1 MSKASYRLVDYSLRP
16 AKSIERKMLAE
27 ALRRL
32 SFFDHVSNYRYIGF
46 GSTYFTDFILFHRTL
61 GIRDM
66 ISIEERVTDKP
77 RFEFNR
83 PFNCIRMEYENS
95 NTVLPR
101 LDWDKEVI
109 VWLDYDKGLDFQKLQ
124 DVACVCAK
132 AVSGSVLI
140 VTVNA
145 HPVDVLRNR
154 DLKTEEEMQQ
164 FRLKKFIENLGEHRA
179 SDFSS
184 TDLEKWNMEK
194 TYRRVIL
201 NEIERT
207 LADRNGLISDEH
219 KKLRY
224 QPLFNFHYSD
234 GVKMLTVGILLYTEE
249 DGEKLKR
256 CNFEDP
262 GLDFIRTG
270 SEAYQ
275 IRVPRLTHRER
286 RYLDKTLPRVTGEG
300 IEGDGS
306 ATDVEEDIDIGI
318 PLGDIEH
325 YIRLYR
331 FFPNFAETEL

>member
-1 MSKASYRLVDYSLRP
+1 MSKASYRQIDYSLRP

-27 ALRRL
+27 AFRRL
-32 SFFDHVSNYRYIGF
+32 TFFDHVSNYRYIGF

-101 LDWDKEVI
+101 EDWDKEVI
-109 VWLDYDKGLDFQKLQ
+109 IWLDYDKGLNIQKLQ
-124 DVACVCAK
+124 DIACVCTK

-145 HPVDVLRNR
+145 RPVDVLRNR
-154 DLKTEEEMQQ
+154 DLETEEEMQQ
-164 FRLKKFIENLGEHRA
+164 FRLKKFTENVGESRA

-184 TDLEKWNMEK
+184 TDLEGWNLAK
-194 TYRRVIL
+194 TYRKVIL
-201 NEIERT
+201 NEVDQT
-207 LADRNGLISDEH
+207 LADRNGLLSD
-219 KKLRY
+219 KKKMRSK
-224 QPLFNFHYSD
+224 PLFNFHYSD
-234 GVKMLTVGILLYTEE
+234 GQKMLTVGVLLYAEE
-249 DGEKLKR
+249 DGEKVKM
-256 CNFEDP
+256 CDFEDP

-275 IRVPRLTHRER
+275 IQVPRLTHRER
-286 RYLDKTLPRVTGEG
+286 RYLDKKLPLIAGEEVE
-300 IEGDGS
+300 EGES
-306 ATDVEEDIDIGI
+306 ATDVEEDVDIGI
-318 PLGDIEH
+318 PPADVER

-331 FFPNFAETEL
+331 YFPNFAETEL

>member
-1 MSKASYRLVDYSLRP
+1 MSKASYRLIDYSLRP

-27 ALRRL
+27 AFRRL
-32 SFFDHVSNYRYIGF
+32 TFFDHVSNYRYIGF

-83 PFNCIRMEYENS
+83 PFNCIKMEYENS

-101 LDWDKEVI
+101 LDWSKEVI
-109 VWLDYDKGLDFQKLQ
+109 IWLDYDKGLGVQKLQ
-124 DVACVCAK
+124 DIACVCAK

-145 HPVDVLRNR
+145 HPIDVLRNR
-154 DLKTEEEMQQ
+154 DLETEEERQQ
-164 FRLKKFIENLGEHRA
+164 FRMRKFVEGVGESRA

-184 TDLEKWNMEK
+184 TDLKGWNLAK
-194 TYRRVIL
+194 TYRKVIL
-201 NEIERT
+201 NEVEQT
-207 LADRNGLISDEH
+207 LADRNGLVSVEH
-219 KKLRY
+219 KKMRY

-234 GVKMLTVGILLYTEE
+234 GPKMLTVGFILYAEE
-249 DGEKLKR
+249 DVEKVNM
-256 CNFEDP
+256 CDFEDP

-270 SEAYQ
+270 SDAYQ
-275 IRVPRLTHRER
+275 IQVPRLTHRER
-286 RYLDKTLPRVTGEG
+286 RYLDKTLPLIAGEDVE
-300 IEGDGS
+300 EGDS
-306 ATDVEEDIDIGI
+306 ETDVEEDVDIGI
-318 PLGDIEH
+318 PPRDIEH

-331 FFPNFAETEL
+331 YFPNFAETEL